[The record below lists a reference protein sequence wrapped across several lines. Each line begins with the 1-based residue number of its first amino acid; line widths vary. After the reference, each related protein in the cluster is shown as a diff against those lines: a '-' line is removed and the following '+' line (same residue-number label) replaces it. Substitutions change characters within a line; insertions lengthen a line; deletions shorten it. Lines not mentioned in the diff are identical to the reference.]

1 MNTHKIQLN
10 KYLAK
15 NTGDPLRLGTAGSHG
30 NEYLQVTPGEG
41 WKGLKIQVIFH
52 PCQVACML
60 PSDGLLEVPWEA
72 TAEALTVPQGRIVFQ
87 GFDADRLVNSTDLI
101 YTVSEHSSTTG
112 RDEEPY
118 TPGIV
123 EGVLNQ
129 MEADKADILDAAQK
143 AVLAQEAA
151 ERSET
156 AAQSCQQ
163 EAAKS
168 ADRAETAAELS
179 KISTEAAQSSVQ
191 SAAAS
196 ASAADI
202 SAAEAANSAANA
214 SETLAQVQAAGQE
227 ANQNVKDAE
236 RAALDKIAA
245 VLPAVSIDTAR
256 QSLTV
261 APDGT
266 SYTLTAMAPLASAI
280 CPTVS
285 GNPAACSDSIAWSFQ
300 GLKIYGKS
308 TQDGTPSLENPV
320 PIVST
325 GESGSIICH
334 ASNNNLS
341 TNVECKT
348 NSNDYGSLVI
358 SRLICEI
365 PKNTKITFSVDLE
378 CSAKTKAYWN
388 INFCSDLGSVDF
400 DVAPGLHRYSR
411 TVITQKLLPTIGQ
424 KLNMPISKSGTGDGI
439 PIRASNFCISLGGN
453 SDFME
458 ATAQPLT
465 LFTPSGLSGIPVD
478 NGGNYTDASGQQW
491 ICDMVDYGAKLK
503 IQNYIQIVL
512 TGNESWSKREI
523 TDADCYQAHFDDLDF
538 GSTGYYPPSIC
549 NYFKNG
555 THNEYPTFYIT
566 GDGCISF
573 SFASYGTTA
582 VEDFKAF
589 LRQKYQEGNPVIVIS
604 QRSTSITTPLSAE
617 EFAAYRALQTYH
629 GTTIVS
635 TAEPVAGIEAKYI
648 MDGTT
653 AWNKV
658 TDALSQLR
666 ATNIYTS

>member
-15 NTGDPLRLGTAGSHG
+15 NTGAPLRLGTAGSHG

-41 WKGLKIQVIFH
+41 WEGLTIQVIFH
-52 PCQVACML
+52 PCQVACLL
-60 PSDGLLEVPWEA
+60 PADGLLEVPWEA

-101 YTVSEHSSTTG
+101 YTVSDHSSTTG
-112 RDEEPY
+112 RDEAPY

-129 MEADKADILDAAQK
+129 MAADKTDILDAARQ
-143 AVLAQEAA
+143 AVLAKEAA
-151 ERSET
+151 AS
-156 AAQSCQQ
+156 
-163 EAAKS
+163 S
-168 ADRAETAAELS
+168 ASQASGSA
-179 KISTEAAQSSVQ
+179 

-196 ASAADI
+196 SATEAAGSAADA
-202 SAAEAANSAANA
+202 SA
-214 SETLAQVQAAGQE
+214 TLMQVQTAGQQAE
-227 ANQNVKDAE
+227 QKVKDAE
-236 RAALDKIAA
+236 TTALDKIAA
-245 VLPAVSIDTAR
+245 AMPALPAVSMDTAQ

-261 APDGT
+261 TPDGT
-266 SYTLTAMAPLASAI
+266 GYTLTAMAPLASAI

-285 GNPAACSDSIAWSFQ
+285 GNPVLCSDSIPWSFQ

-308 TQDGTPSLENPV
+308 TQDGTPSPENPV
-320 PIVST
+320 PIVNT
-325 GESGSIICH
+325 GKSGSIICH

-341 TNVECKT
+341 TDVECKT

-365 PKNTKITFSVDLE
+365 PKDTKITFSVDLE

-388 INFCSDLGSVDF
+388 INFCSALDSVDF
-400 DVAPGLHRYSR
+400 EVAPGLHRYSR
-411 TVITQKLLPTIGQ
+411 TVITQKILPTIGQ

-439 PIRASNFCISLGGN
+439 PIRASNFCISLGDN
-453 SDFME
+453 SDFVE
-458 ATAQPLT
+458 ATTQPLT
-465 LFTPSGLSGIPVD
+465 LSTPSGLSGIPVD
-478 NGGNYTDASGQQW
+478 SGGNYTDASGQQW
-491 ICDMVDYGAKLK
+491 ICDTVDYGAKLK

-523 TDADCYQAHFDDLDF
+523 TDADCYQVYFEDLDF
-538 GSTGYYPPSIC
+538 GSAAYYPPSIC

-555 THNEYPTFYIT
+555 TCNEYPTFCIM
-566 GDGCISF
+566 GDGCILF
-573 SFASYGTTA
+573 SFAPYGTTA
-582 VEDFKAF
+582 AEDFKAF

-604 QRSTSITTPLSAE
+604 QRSTPITTPLSAE
-617 EFAAYRALQTYH
+617 EVAAYRALQTYH
-629 GTTIVS
+629 DTTIVS
-635 TAEPVAGIEAKYI
+635 TAEPVAGIETKYM

-658 TDALSQLR
+658 TDALSQLS
-666 ATNIYTS
+666 AINIHTS